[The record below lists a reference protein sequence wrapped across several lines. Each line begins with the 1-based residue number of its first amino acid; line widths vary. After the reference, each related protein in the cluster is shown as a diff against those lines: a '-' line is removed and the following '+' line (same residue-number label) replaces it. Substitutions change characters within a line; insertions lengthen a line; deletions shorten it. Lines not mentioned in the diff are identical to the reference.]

1 MCLFVVMQEGRVDG
15 KVKTLGQGPHWLT
28 ILSAPSNPLPSI
40 PTPLLPSVASSAAPL
55 DPLLLTDGTPLP
67 CVLKLALVRLSPM
80 PSTPA

>member
-1 MCLFVVMQEGRVDG
+1 MDG

-28 ILSAPSNPLPSI
+28 ILSAPSNPLPST

-67 CVLKLALVRLSPM
+67 YVLKLVLVRLSPITLT
-80 PSTPA
+80 PSVVSHQSRI